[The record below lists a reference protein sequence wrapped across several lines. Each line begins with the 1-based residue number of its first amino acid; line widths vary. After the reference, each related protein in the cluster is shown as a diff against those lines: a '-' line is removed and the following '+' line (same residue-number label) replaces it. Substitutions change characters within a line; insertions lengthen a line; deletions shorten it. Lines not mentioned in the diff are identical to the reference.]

1 MRLVAIRKGTAP
13 KHGLRGSARRDQSL
27 LPGAEAGDREMGAC
41 LSDTAGLCHL
51 PADHED
57 ALPRVDPQG
66 TGRQRPEHGLGRR
79 HS

>member
-13 KHGLRGSARRDQSL
+13 KHALRGSARRNRSL
-27 LPGAEAGDREMGAC
+27 LLSAEAGDREMGTC

-51 PADHED
+51 PADRED

-66 TGRQRPEHGLGRR
+66 TGRQRPELDRGRW